1 MADFIESV
9 TSSTVVDIFKVESM
23 SKWSTRITA
32 RYASQSTAAVTVS
45 RSLETRSQSLRIRAT
60 LASLLVVLLTIVS
73 GVPASAETPG
83 EVIARAV
90 ANPQRS
96 EADRQRDAR
105 DKPAAVLSFIGV
117 RPGMKVAD
125 VISGGG
131 YYSELMSYVVGPTGK
146 VIAHTVKI
154 YDRWVADERKARF
167 AEGRLPNLVPL
178 SEELPELQLGKESLD
193 LILMVMVYHDI
204 YYKSDFWTP
213 PNRDDFFNRIRTALK
228 PGGILAIVDHA
239 ALAGTGNTAAQSL
252 HRIDEAFAKRDIER
266 AGFKFQAESDVLRN
280 PADDHTILAYDPRI
294 QGHTDRFV
302 YRFVKR

>member
-1 MADFIESV
+1 MSNRR
-9 TSSTVVDIFKVESM
+9 IFLV
-23 SKWSTRITA
+23 
-32 RYASQSTAAVTVS
+32 STA
-45 RSLETRSQSLRIRAT
+45 
-60 LASLLVVLLTIVS
+60 LLGAALTIGPWPSV
-73 GVPASAETPG
+73 GAPTPD
-83 EVIARAV
+83 EAIARAI

-105 DKPAAVLSFIGV
+105 DKPAAVLSFIGL

-131 YYSELMSYVVGPTGK
+131 YYSELMSYVVGPSGK
-146 VIAHTVKI
+146 VIAHTVKT
-154 YDRWVADERKARF
+154 YDRWVADERKTRF
-167 AEGRLPNLVPL
+167 AEGRLPNAVPL
-178 SEELPELQLGKESLD
+178 KVELPNLDLGNESLD

-213 PNRDDFFNRIRTALK
+213 PDHDDFFARIHKALK
-228 PGGILAIVDHA
+228 PGGILAVVDHA
-239 ALAGTGNTAAQSL
+239 ALPGTGSSAAQNL
-252 HRIDEAFAKRDIER
+252 HRIDEAFAKADIER

-280 PADDHTILAYDPRI
+280 LADDHTILAYDPRI

>member
-1 MADFIESV
+1 MRTTIG
-9 TSSTVVDIFKVESM
+9 I
-23 SKWSTRITA
+23 
-32 RYASQSTAAVTVS
+32 
-45 RSLETRSQSLRIRAT
+45 LL
-60 LASLLVVLLTIVS
+60 SLLVLTTWS
-73 GVPASAETPG
+73 PARAEVPAEA
-83 EVIARAV
+83 IARAI

-105 DKPAAVLSFIGV
+105 DKPAAVLSFIGL

-146 VIAHTVKI
+146 VIAHTVKT

-167 AEGRLPNLVPL
+167 AEGRLPNVVPL
-178 SEELPELQLGKESLD
+178 SEELPSLDLGDESLD

-213 PNRDDFFNRIRTALK
+213 PNREDFFKRIRRALK
-228 PGGILAIVDHA
+228 PGGTLAIVDHA
-239 ALAGTGNTAAQSL
+239 ALPGTGNTAAQNL

-302 YRFVKR
+302 YRFVKQ

>member
-1 MADFIESV
+1 M
-9 TSSTVVDIFKVESM
+9 
-23 SKWSTRITA
+23 RILLSA
-32 RYASQSTAAVTVS
+32 
-45 RSLETRSQSLRIRAT
+45 LLL
-60 LASLLVVLLTIVS
+60 LALTIGS
-73 GVPASAETPG
+73 VPPAGAET
-83 EVIARAV
+83 VDQAIARAV

-105 DKPAAVLSFIGV
+105 DKPAAVLKFIGL

-131 YYSELMSYVVGPTGK
+131 YYSELMSYVVGPKGK
-146 VIAHTVKI
+146 VIAHTVKT

-167 AEGRLPNLVPL
+167 AEGRLPNVVPL
-178 SEELPELQLGKESLD
+178 SAELPELQLGKESLD

-239 ALAGTGNTAAQSL
+239 ALPGTGNTAAQNL

-266 AGFKFQAESDVLRN
+266 AGFKFQAESGVLRN
-280 PADDHTILAYDPRI
+280 SADDHTLVVFDPHI

-302 YRFVKR
+302 YRFIKR